1 MHFLPLSICFL
12 LQALALLSCEDTTNT
27 FSNREMVRC
36 NYTVASYTEL
46 FNALGNYGQFASIR
60 EMGTGKVRMTSGA
73 TGKYTDY
80 ASSKVQQYF
89 SFGLGGLIVGTNFNG
104 DNLAYDLAC
113 PYCDVASYRL
123 SLADNGYCRC
133 SHCGIQYDM
142 NNYGIIAS
150 IDSTK
155 TYTNKPRGLYR
166 YRITYDGTSVS
177 VYN

>member
-1 MHFLPLSICFL
+1 MP
-12 LQALALLSCEDTTNT
+12 
-27 FSNREMVRC
+27 
-36 NYTVASYTEL
+36 
-46 FNALGNYGQFASIR
+46 
-60 EMGTGKVRMTSGA
+60 
-73 TGKYTDY
+73 
-80 ASSKVQQYF
+80 SKVQQYF

-166 YRITYDGTSVS
+166 YRITYDGTNVS